1 MAEQEKTKPD
11 PDKEI
16 AAKGGVIA
24 APIPAEDRPNREKDV
39 AKAQAMCEGKDP
51 EFVEFVDE
59 LEAGDKMVEVAKDG
73 DTLKVAPAAMADH
86 LRLGWRIV
94 DADKADA
101 AKADDKPKGK

>member
-59 LEAGDKMVEVAKDG
+59 LEAGKKLVEVEKDG
-73 DTLKVAPAAMADH
+73 ETLKVAPAALADH
-86 LRLGWRIV
+86 LGLGWTIV
-94 DADKADA
+94 EKADD
-101 AKADDKPKGK
+101 KDKPKGK